1 MNLHTVIVAMEV
13 AYCAAACAQAQSIDV
28 LPTPQYAERLP
39 GSSVFA
45 MPVPLHAA
53 QPHLAAAAGTL
64 QRACQSIRFTDAPKG
79 IVLWDYSANQQP
91 GVELNF
97 LDRQVLADSD
107 LRSQSYVLKST
118 SDRVWVVGGGREGVL
133 YGAAT
138 LAQLLTS
145 DGRNATMPGVYIR
158 DWPDFRFRAASDW
171 LLQVEINRWALDRG
185 QEWDAYAGLVR
196 NKLERAARF
205 KINMALIDGFGW
217 SLARR
222 TPGYAPVM
230 RALNRYARDRGIRLL
245 YGGYGAA
252 YDTAS
257 REGEYQGD
265 VFFNRES
272 YPDGALYQCLAFPQ
286 KSGTLDPRTLG
297 SCRGNDDLNRL
308 KAENIAHF
316 VDAIEPGAV
325 YIHHEDCCV
334 FEDFQ
339 KAWLGR
345 CERCRR
351 RWPNDSLL
359 APDGGAGALAH
370 GYSALIDGINR
381 VRHSGY
387 DASRDTEIIIVSPVY
402 MPATA
407 RSDDWSQVLEL
418 WRQIGRQ
425 LPRAAN
431 VQIGLRETLPQPG
444 GGKRWVELFN
454 AVMRG
459 EGLPFEP
466 FTFVVGGADEF
477 LTDYALSGIPALNA
491 HFVGSRSIYNATGDP
506 FREPMELVAA
516 QYTWNVRGDGFFW
529 NPAKEDDLA
538 GVEDWIYQP
547 QRLLALFGPG
557 KLFDRIC
564 ARLYGI
570 SASGPMA
577 AYYRDMV
584 WMPEDSGVKTTS
596 DRPFYRGRQPLY
608 LPRTWNYLTAIP
620 EQWNHLLVDEMTW
633 GAQLTDRYRG
643 WAKTFNLTD
652 SELHKRLT
660 RRWRLAAELNQRG
673 AAHVKAALAA
683 SPDPGCVADLE
694 YLLLLFSVDQ
704 PLLIALRDYHA
715 ARSDPASGAAQ
726 RLLDSARRNALEAER
741 LALQFFPRPVDAAA
755 TEVRALRLYP
765 HKLVKAIDTWTG
777 NRQP

>member
-1 MNLHTVIVAMEV
+1 MKLHALIVAIV
-13 AYCAAACAQAQSIDV
+13 CCTGIYGQTPDIDV
-28 LPTPQYAERLP
+28 LPTPHYAERLP
-39 GSSVFA
+39 DSPVFA
-45 MPVPLHAA
+45 TPVPLHVA
-53 QPHLAAAAGTL
+53 QPHLAVAADTL
-64 QRACQSIRFTDAPKG
+64 KRACPGIRFTDAPNG
-79 IVLWDYSANQQP
+79 IVLWDYSANEKP

-97 LDRQVLADSD
+97 LDTQLLADSR
-107 LRSQSYVLKST
+107 LRFQSYVLKT
-118 SDRVWVVGGGREGVL
+118 TRNRVWVVGGGREGVL

-138 LAQLLTS
+138 LAQLLS
-145 DGRNATMPGVYIR
+145 SNGKNATMPGVYIR
-158 DWPDFRFRAASDW
+158 DLPDFRFRAASDW

-185 QEWDAYAGLVR
+185 QGWDAYARLVR
-196 NKLERAARF
+196 AKLDRATRF

-217 SLARR
+217 SLERR

-230 RALNRYARDRGIRLL
+230 RELNRYARAHAIRLL

-252 YDTAS
+252 YDIAQHG
-257 REGEYQGD
+257 GEYQGD

-286 KSGTLDPRTLG
+286 KSAPLDPRTLG

-339 KAWLGR
+339 KAWMGR

-370 GYSALIDGINR
+370 GYAALIDGINR
-381 VRHSGY
+381 VRHEGY
-387 DASRDTEIIIVSPVY
+387 DASLDTEIIIVSPVY

-454 AVMRG
+454 AVMRQ

-477 LTDYALSGIPALNA
+477 LTDYAMSGIPALNA
-491 HFVGSRSIYNATGDP
+491 HFLGSRSIYNATGDP

-516 QYTWNVRGDGFFW
+516 QYAWNVRGDGFFR
-529 NPAKEDDLA
+529 NPVKEDDLA
-538 GVEDWIYQP
+538 GVEDWIYHP
-547 QRLLALFGPG
+547 QRLSALFGPG

-564 ARLYGI
+564 ARLYGA
-570 SASGPMA
+570 SAAGPMA
-577 AYYRDMV
+577 AYYREMV
-584 WMPEDSGVKTTS
+584 WMPEDSNVKTTS
-596 DRPFYRGRQPLY
+596 DRPFYRGRQSLY

-633 GAQLTDRYRG
+633 GTQPTERYRA
-643 WAKTFNLTD
+643 WAKPFNLTPP
-652 SELHKRLT
+652 ELHKRLA

-673 AAHVKAALAA
+673 AAHVKAALAS
-683 SPDPGCVADLE
+683 SPDPGCVPDLE
-694 YLLLLFSVDQ
+694 HLLSLFSVDR
-704 PLLIALRDYHA
+704 PLLAALRDYHA
-715 ARSDPASGAAQ
+715 ARSDPASAAA
-726 RLLDSARRNALEAER
+726 RGLIDSARRNALEAER
-741 LALQFFPRPVDAAA
+741 LALQLFPHPVDASA
-755 TEVRALRLYP
+755 TEVRALTLYP
-765 HKLVKAIDTWTG
+765 RKLVQAMDA
-777 NRQP
+777 QP